1 MTEELALFEQL
12 VAFVERLML
21 IDYLVIGINLLLI
34 VFSRRILM
42 FFRRTKEI
50 DNRFRINLM
59 MFRGLSVLVIVAF
72 GYYHVYLP
80 ADSQDWGIKLLA
92 SAVVI
97 FLAFGFQNVASYFIQ
112 LRYGKTVTFRGEAFH
127 TETYYSRIFRILS
140 ATLIFVITLIT
151 VIRILGFGS
160 LLEAGGALG
169 VIGVM
174 IALTQS
180 TWAPDLFSG
189 LIILHN
195 RMIDPGD
202 VIELDG
208 SERTLGIVHKVKLF
222 HTEIRNLVNNH
233 RIMIKNAY
241 LRDHIIHN
249 LSKFASSNGLR
260 ELLRFK
266 IGYDVEPKKLKAMF
280 EIAFKHALH
289 DEQVKLEEHP
299 GIEIRMLDAGDFAVE
314 WGVFY
319 YTKEVDQILKTRQ
332 LFREVILETAM
343 AQGISLGT
351 PMQHQILPYEQPQPE
366 KPTHVDEQE
375 AHAAKPV

>member
-1 MTEELALFEQL
+1 MNEIMEQWAAFINFVDRLTAL
-12 VAFVERLML
+12 
-21 IDYLVIGINLLLI
+21 DYLVVGINVLLI
-34 VFSRRILM
+34 LFSRRILL
-42 FFRRTKEI
+42 FVRRSREI
-50 DNRFRINLM
+50 DTRFHVYLM
-59 MFRGLSVLVIVAF
+59 VFRGVCILIIVGFA
-72 GYYHVYLP
+72 YYHVYLP
-80 ADSQDWGIKLLA
+80 IEDRGWGLKLLA
-92 SAVVI
+92 SVVVVLI
-97 FLAFGFQNVASYFIQ
+97 AYGIQTVASFFIQ
-112 LRYGKTVTFRGEAFH
+112 TRYGKTISFRGETMV

-140 ATLIFVITLIT
+140 GVVISVVTLVT
-151 VIRILGFGS
+151 VIRIMGFGS
-160 LLEAGGALG
+160 LLEAGGAIG
-169 VIGVM
+169 IIGVM

-222 HTEIRNLVNNH
+222 HSEIRNLVNNH

-266 IGYDVEPKKLKAMF
+266 IGYDVDPKKAKAMF

-319 YTKEVDQILKTRQ
+319 YTKEVDQLLKTRQ
-332 LFREVILETAM
+332 LFREYILASAAEH
-343 AQGISLGT
+343 GISLGT
-351 PMQHQILPYEQPQPE
+351 PMQHEILSSQ
-366 KPTHVDEQE
+366 
-375 AHAAKPV
+375 

>member
-1 MTEELALFEQL
+1 MNELMEQWAAFLAFIDRLTL
-12 VAFVERLML
+12 V
-21 IDYLVIGINLLLI
+21 DYLVVGINLLLI
-34 VFSRRILM
+34 LFSRRILL
-42 FFRRTKEI
+42 FFRRTKEV
-50 DNRFRINLM
+50 DTRFQISLM
-59 MFRGLSVLVIVAF
+59 VFRGLCLLIIVGF

-80 ADSQDWGIKLLA
+80 TEDRGWGLKLLA
-92 SAVVI
+92 SLVVVFI
-97 FLAFGFQNVASYFIQ
+97 AYGLQTVASFFIQ
-112 LRYGKTVTFRGEAFH
+112 TRYGKTITFRGESMV

-140 ATLIFVITLIT
+140 GVVISVITLVT
-151 VIRILGFGS
+151 VIRIMGFGS
-160 LLEAGGALG
+160 LLEAGGAIG

-249 LSKFASSNGLR
+249 LSKFASASGLR

-266 IGYDVEPKKLKAMF
+266 IGYDVDPKQVKVMF

-289 DEQVKLEEHP
+289 NEEIKLEEHP

-319 YTKEVDQILKTRQ
+319 YTKEVDQLLKTRQ
-332 LFREVILETAM
+332 MFREAILASALEH
-343 AQGISLGT
+343 GISLGT
-351 PMQHQILPYEQPQPE
+351 PMQHEILS
-366 KPTHVDEQE
+366 D
-375 AHAAKPV
+375 AR

>member
-1 MTEELALFEQL
+1 MTELMEQWAAFLAFLD
-12 VAFVERLML
+12 RLTL
-21 IDYLVIGINLLLI
+21 IDYLVVGVNLLLI
-34 VFSRRILM
+34 VFSRRLLIL
-42 FFRRTKEI
+42 FRRSKEI
-50 DNRFRINLM
+50 DTRFHIYLM
-59 MFRGLSVLVIVAF
+59 VFRGLCLLIIVGF

-80 ADSQDWGIKLLA
+80 VEDRGWGLKLLA
-92 SAVVI
+92 SVVV
-97 FLAFGFQNVASYFIQ
+97 AFIAYGIQTVASFFIQ
-112 LRYGKTVTFRGEAFH
+112 SRYGKTISFRGETMV

-140 ATLIFVITLIT
+140 GVIIFIVTLVTI
-151 VIRILGFGS
+151 IRIMGFGS
-160 LLEAGGALG
+160 LLEAGGAIGL
-169 VIGVM
+169 IGVM

-195 RMIDPGD
+195 RMVDPGD

-266 IGYDVEPKKLKAMF
+266 IGYDVEPRQLKAMF

-289 DEQVKLEEHP
+289 DKEIKLEEHP
-299 GIEIRMLDAGDFAVE
+299 GLEIRMLDAGDFAVE

-332 LFREVILETAM
+332 LFREKILESA
-343 AQGISLGT
+343 AEHGISLGT
-351 PMQHQILPYEQPQPE
+351 PMQHEIL
-366 KPTHVDEQE
+366 
-375 AHAAKPV
+375 AHHQ